1 MEYPKKS
8 WCLYLKGVINSKGE
22 DLTKYDGYVGYEL
35 YRPDSTQAILKLNN
49 RLGYR
54 ETEDKKNSVEFYKG
68 HEILVPVSK
77 LTLGFQSKYHREYLK
92 YSIKSIEEND
102 YLVEDYLWVLFSV
115 FEYYNILNTIIK
127 YKGILNNKTIEE
139 IAILSGQEWSLTKS
153 RTGYILECGKGV
165 WNLLQPIP
173 LQSPPKERE
182 SLSGLEALKRY
193 GLVTMDNAIEYCYIS
208 FDFERDRKLNMIL

>member
-35 YRPDSTQAILKLNN
+35 SRPDSTQAILKLNN

-68 HEILVPVSK
+68 HEILVPVPK
-77 LTLGFQSKYHREYLK
+77 LTLGFQSKYHQEYLR

-102 YLVEDYLWVLFSV
+102 YLVQDNLWILSSV

-139 IAILSGQEWSLTKS
+139 IAILSDQEWSLTKS

-165 WNLLQPIP
+165 WNEVSVV
-173 LQSPPKERE
+173 SPPKEKE

-193 GLVTMDNAIEYCYIS
+193 GLVYMDDAIERSYCYIS
-208 FDFERDRKLNMIL
+208 LEFERDRKLNMIL